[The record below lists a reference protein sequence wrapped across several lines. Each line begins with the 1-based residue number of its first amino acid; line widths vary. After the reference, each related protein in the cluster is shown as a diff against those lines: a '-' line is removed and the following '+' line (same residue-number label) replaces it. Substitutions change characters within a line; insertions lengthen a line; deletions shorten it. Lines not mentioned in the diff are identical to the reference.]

1 MKKLIIA
8 AALTTLFSTAVN
20 ANSGL
25 ADRINEA
32 RTLPN
37 KEVETPDSQ
46 MLCMEHKKLHS
57 KMSQL
62 GVSEKPHKEI
72 GKC

>member
-1 MKKLIIA
+1 MKRLFVL
-8 AALTTLFSTAVN
+8 AALTTALSTAVS

-25 ADRINEA
+25 ADRVNEA

-37 KEVETPDSQ
+37 KEVKTSDSQ
-46 MLCMEHKKLHS
+46 MLCMEHKNLHS
-57 KMSQL
+57 KMSRL
-62 GVSEKPHKEI
+62 GVSEKPHEEI